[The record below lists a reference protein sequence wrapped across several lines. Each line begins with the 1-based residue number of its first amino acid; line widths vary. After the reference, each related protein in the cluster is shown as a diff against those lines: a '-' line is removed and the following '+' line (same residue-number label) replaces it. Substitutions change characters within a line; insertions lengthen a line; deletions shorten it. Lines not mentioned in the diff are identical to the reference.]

1 MKTKSFDWSQP
12 QRQPMAAL
20 IIIVLKTT
28 WDVIK
33 RLWPIVL
40 IIIFRS
46 RQSDDASDGMDKYEI
61 IAIVFAVATLIGGIF
76 NYIFFRFYIQDND
89 LVIKKGWLKKETILI
104 PLQKIQAVQLEQPPL
119 HQVLEVIKLKID
131 TAGSSKTEVTIE
143 ALGVQ
148 MAKELQLQLK
158 TPETIDSSD
167 IRTVEERTRAELIP
181 VHKLSM
187 KDLLRLSLS
196 SNHIETFFILLSF
209 SFAIYENLRRVNLEL
224 TSDAE
229 GMMQASTTT
238 ALYLFIVVVL
248 ILVFIIS
255 TLRVF
260 LNFYDF
266 SVFQSNDGFR
276 IKSGL
281 LNVKERLVKHR
292 KTQFISWKANW
303 IRKLMDIWIFKFHI
317 AGGEGGSKMNVQ
329 VPFSHNQTLNLLT
342 DVYHPVPSLPGEES
356 IKIHPSYVIRRI
368 LIQGLLPASV
378 LVFIFW
384 FIWYEQA
391 FWIYLYPA
399 FVGIHS
405 WLFQRKFKA
414 WKLDESLFIKK
425 GILGEEFV
433 LINWYKLQTVVL
445 QQSIYQRKKGLATV
459 VINSASGALK
469 LPYIPLKKAQ
479 ELTNYALYKVQK
491 ENKPWL

>member
-20 IIIVLKTT
+20 VIIVLKTA

-33 RLWPIVL
+33 RLWPIIL
-40 IIIFRS
+40 IILFRS
-46 RQSDDASDGMDKYEI
+46 RQSDESGGMDKYEI
-61 IAIVFAVATLIGGIF
+61 IAIIFAIATLIGGIF
-76 NYIFFRFYIQDND
+76 NYIFFRFYIQEND

-143 ALGVQ
+143 ALGIH

-158 TPETIDSSD
+158 TPETIDSTD
-167 IRTVEERTRAELIP
+167 LRTTEERTQAELIP
-181 VHKLSM
+181 VHQLKL

-209 SFAIYENLRRVNLEL
+209 SFAIYENLRRVNMEL

-229 GMMQASTTT
+229 GMVQATTST
-238 ALYLFIVVVL
+238 ALYLFIAIVL

-266 SVFQSNDGFR
+266 SVFQSKDGFR

-292 KTQFISWKANW
+292 KTQYISWKANW
-303 IRKLMDIWIFKFHI
+303 IRKLMDLWIFKFHI

-329 VPFSHNQTLNLLT
+329 VPFSNNQTLSLLT
-342 DVYHPVPSLPGEES
+342 DVYQPVPSVPVENT
-356 IKIHPSYVIRRI
+356 ITIHPSYV
-368 LIQGLLPASV
+368 
-378 LVFIFW
+378 
-384 FIWYEQA
+384 
-391 FWIYLYPA
+391 
-399 FVGIHS
+399 
-405 WLFQRKFKA
+405 
-414 WKLDESLFIKK
+414 
-425 GILGEEFV
+425 
-433 LINWYKLQTVVL
+433 
-445 QQSIYQRKKGLATV
+445 
-459 VINSASGALK
+459 
-469 LPYIPLKKAQ
+469 
-479 ELTNYALYKVQK
+479 
-491 ENKPWL
+491 

>member
-20 IIIVLKTT
+20 VIIVLKTA
-28 WDVIK
+28 WDVVK
-33 RLWPIVL
+33 RLWPLIL
-40 IIIFRS
+40 IILFRS
-46 RQSDDASDGMDKYEI
+46 RQADESGGMNKYEI
-61 IAIVFAVATLIGGIF
+61 IAIIFAIATLIGGIF
-76 NYIFFRFYIQDND
+76 NYIFFRFYIQEND

-143 ALGVQ
+143 ALSIQ

-158 TPETIDSSD
+158 TPETIDSND
-167 IRTVEERTRAELIP
+167 LRTTEERAQAELIP
-181 VHKLSM
+181 VHQLKL

-209 SFAIYENLRRVNLEL
+209 SFAIYENLRRVNMEL

-229 GMMQASTTT
+229 GIVQATTST
-238 ALYLFIVVVL
+238 ALYLFIAIVL
-248 ILVFIIS
+248 VLVFIIS

-266 SVFQSNDGFR
+266 SVFQSKDGFR

-292 KTQFISWKANW
+292 KTQYISWKANW
-303 IRKLMDIWIFKFHI
+303 IRKLMDLWIFKFHI

-329 VPFSHNQTLNLLT
+329 VPFSNNQTLSLLT
-342 DVYHPVPSLPGEES
+342 DVYHPVPTQPVDKT
-356 IKIHPSYVIRRI
+356 ITIHPSYVVRRI

-391 FWIYLYPA
+391 FWIYLYPVL
-399 FVGIHS
+399 VGIHS
-405 WLFQRKFKA
+405 WLYQRKFKA
-414 WKLDESLFIKK
+414 WSIDESLFLRR

-479 ELTNYALYKVQK
+479 QLTNYAIYKVEK
-491 ENKPWL
+491 ENKAWL